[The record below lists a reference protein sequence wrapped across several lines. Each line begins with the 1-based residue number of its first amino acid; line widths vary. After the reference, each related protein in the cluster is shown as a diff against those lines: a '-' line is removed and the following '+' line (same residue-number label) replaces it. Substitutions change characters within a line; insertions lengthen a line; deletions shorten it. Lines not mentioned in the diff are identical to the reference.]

1 MRKAFRPIVGL
12 LGAAVLAA
20 PASTQETRLGW
31 ADTAELTFVATD
43 GNAEAQTLGFR
54 NRLTHTAPRA
64 RFSLEAAGLRAETTT
79 TTFRAEGT
87 APDFRIVEDRQA
99 EVTSESYL
107 LRGRYEYDF
116 TERWYGFG
124 GAGWERN
131 QFAGFDNRYSVV
143 AGGGR
148 TWFATD
154 ETKLRTDLGA
164 TYTREESTLRIRR
177 GTREVRLVD
186 ESLGAR
192 FSLDFLRRL
201 TPSTTY
207 TNVTYLDQNLDDT
220 DDLRADMTQALAVSI
235 NETLALKVSLQLLYD
250 NQPGLIGIVVPG
262 EPGSGGSGRIVIE
275 RDELDSVLSVAL
287 VVNF

>member
-1 MRKAFRPIVGL
+1 MRKVLCPIACL
-12 LGAAVLAA
+12 LGMSALVA
-20 PASTQETRLGW
+20 PVSAEEPKLGW
-31 ADTAELTFVATD
+31 ADAAELTFVATD

-54 NRLTHTAPRA
+54 NLLTHTAPRA

-79 TTFRAEGT
+79 TTFRVEGT
-87 APDFRIVEDRQA
+87 APDFRVVEDSQSN
-99 EVTSESYL
+99 VTSESYL
-107 LRGRYEYDF
+107 LRGRYEYDLS
-116 TERWYGFG
+116 ERWYGFG

-131 QFAGFDNRYSVV
+131 QFAGFDSRYSVV
-143 AGGGR
+143 AGLGR

-154 ETKLRTDLGA
+154 ESKLRTDLGA

-177 GTREVRLVD
+177 GTREVRLES

-192 FSLDFLRRL
+192 FSSDFLQKI

-207 TNVTYLDQNLDDT
+207 TNVLFIDQNLDDS
-220 DDLRADMTQALAVSI
+220 DDLRADMTNALAVAI
-235 NETLALKVSLQLLYD
+235 NKTLALKASLQLLYD

-262 EPGSGGSGRIVIE
+262 EPGSGGDGRIVIE
-275 RDELDSVLSVAL
+275 RDDLDSVLSVAL